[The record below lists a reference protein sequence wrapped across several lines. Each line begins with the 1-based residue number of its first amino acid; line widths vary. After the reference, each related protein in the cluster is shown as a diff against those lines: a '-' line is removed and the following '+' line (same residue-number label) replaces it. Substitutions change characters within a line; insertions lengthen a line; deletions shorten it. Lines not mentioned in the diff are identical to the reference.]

1 MTRLSISRAAGPD
14 WCFHELKI
22 RPRNVCLTLDRS
34 IWSREHPWLGP
45 KQFWVDLGQ
54 NFRSACSTFSDF
66 GQYIV
71 ADSTVLRRVSD
82 RNNDRRHVA
91 SVSLGI
97 RIIAACMPIA
107 GLTAMPIGAL

>member
-71 ADSTVLRRVSD
+71 ADSTVLRQVLIFFAFIISRTDKRV
-82 RNNDRRHVA
+82 R
-91 SVSLGI
+91 SLAI
-97 RIIAACMPIA
+97 ILIIAT
-107 GLTAMPIGAL
+107 TAVDI